1 MSIFFLSGYLLV
13 ARARATER
21 WAGKDLGASISSEAH
36 GPFPLFSVPGRSNIK
51 AYMCRGFDKVVYI
64 ADTHVGEG
72 CSSSTSGY
80 QLNDTNCYSVRDL
93 KRVVAKVN
101 SLPKN
106 QNIAFAILGGDVTS
120 SAQTNEFIAAKR
132 SLIN

>member
-1 MSIFFLSGYLLV
+1 MYHFHLFLFLAV
-13 ARARATER
+13 ATLR
-21 WAGKDLGASISSEAH
+21 LGCVE
-36 GPFPLFSVPGRSNIK
+36 GLT
-51 AYMCRGFDKVVYI
+51 KVVYI

-101 SLPKN
+101 SLNKN
-106 QNIAFAILGGDVTS
+106 QSIAFVILGGDVTS
-120 SAQTNEFIAAKR
+120 SAQTNEFIAAKGN
-132 SLIN
+132 LIN